1 MMLQNMRD
9 KAQSW
14 VAKVIVGVIV
24 LVFAMTGWES
34 ISRFTSNDQK
44 AAEVNGTVIST
55 AEFEQAVSLQRRQ
68 LTQQLQQLGEQF
80 DPDMIDERLLRE
92 SVLEGLIQ
100 RAVLLEGAQDANLRI
115 SEQMVDHMLLNTP
128 DFQTNGQ
135 FDANR
140 FDVVIRNMGMSSRM
154 AFRDLVRQE
163 LMLAQLRNAYQAT
176 SFATPAERQML
187 ARLENQSRDFAVIEL
202 DTDAANVEVS
212 DAEVEQYYN
221 DNQADFLTEE
231 QVVLET
237 LTLSRSDFFE
247 GAEVDEIALESL
259 YQREIGNLTE
269 QRRASHILFEVSGDD
284 DAAVLEE
291 AAAVKARLDAGEDFA
306 ALAKEV
312 SDDPGTSNNGGDMG
326 YVEHG
331 SFDPA
336 FDDALFALEENQV
349 SEPVRSRFGVHLVKL
364 TDLQSPEVPSLESMR
379 PTLEQE
385 LKAEQVERRFVE
397 ASRELA
403 NLAYESEDLAE
414 PARILNVEVETH
426 SPLERSGGEGLTA
439 NPRIIAA
446 AFAED
451 VLVDRRNSQLIELD
465 ADTVA
470 VVRVK
475 EHLKPEQRPLDEVRA
490 EIADLL
496 QFRKASELAAERAE
510 QWVTQL
516 EQGEL
521 DTQALAAELGNEW
534 QVHEAISRS
543 DRDVTQALLRNVFT
557 MSKPGSTP
565 EYAHFRQPDGSQWIV
580 ELRGVSIPEEALAEA
595 DSPMYGD
602 YIAGQTGE
610 QDFAGVQQQLQDQ
623 ADIERF

>member
-1 MMLQNMRD
+1 MLQNMRD

-34 ISRFTSNDQK
+34 ISRFNSNDQK

-55 AEFEQAVSLQRRQ
+55 AELEQAVSLQRRQ
-68 LTQQLQQLGEQF
+68 LTQQLQQLGDQF
-80 DPDMIDERLLRE
+80 DPDMIDEQLLRE
-92 SVLEGLIQ
+92 SVLQGLIQ
-100 RAVLLEGAQDANLRI
+100 RAVLLEGAQDADLRI
-115 SEQMVDHMLLNTP
+115 SEQMIDQMLLNTP
-128 DFQTNGQ
+128 DFQTDGQ

-140 FDVVIRNMGMSSRM
+140 FDVVIRNMGLSSRM
-154 AFRDLVRQE
+154 AFRELVRQE

-176 SFATPAERQML
+176 AFATPAERQML

-202 DTDAANVEVS
+202 DTDVAGVEV
-212 DAEVEQYYN
+212 DEAEVEEYYN
-221 DNQADFLTEE
+221 ENQADFLTPE

-237 LTLSRSDFFE
+237 LTLSRSDFFDD
-247 GAEVDEIALESL
+247 AEVDEAALESL
-259 YQREIGNLTE
+259 YQREVGNLTE
-269 QRRASHILFEVSGDD
+269 QRRASHILFEVEGDD
-284 DAAVLEE
+284 E
-291 AAAVKARLDAGEDFA
+291 AAALEQAAAAKARIDAGEEFA
-306 ALAKEV
+306 TVAKEL
-312 SDDPGTSNNGGDMG
+312 SADPGTLNNGGDLG

-349 SEPVRSRFGVHLVKL
+349 SEPVRSRFGVHLIKL

-379 PTLEQE
+379 ATLEQE

-414 PARILNVEVETH
+414 PARALDLEVETH
-426 SPLERSGGEGLTA
+426 GPLERSGGEGLTA
-439 NPRIIAA
+439 NPKVMAA
-446 AFAED
+446 AFGDD
-451 VLVDRRNSQLIELD
+451 VLLDRRNSQLIELD

-475 EHLKPEQRPLDEVRA
+475 EHLRPEQRPLDEVRA

-496 QFRKASELAAERAE
+496 QFRKSSELAGERAA
-510 QWVTQL
+510 QLAAKL
-516 EQGEL
+516 EQGEV
-521 DTQALAAELGNEW
+521 DSQAVAAELGSDW
-534 QVHEAISRS
+534 QVHEAVGRS
-543 DRDVTQALLRNVFT
+543 DRDIPPALLRSVFS
-557 MSKPGSTP
+557 MPKPEDKPVYG
-565 EYAHFRQPDGSQWIV
+565 HFRQPDGSQWLV
-580 ELRGVSIPEEALAEA
+580 ELRGVSTPEEALAEA
-595 DSPMYGD
+595 DSPMYGA

-610 QDFAGVQQQLQDQ
+610 QDFAGVQQLLEEE

>member
-202 DTDAANVEVS
+202 DTDAASVEVS

-247 GAEVDEIALESL
+247 GAEVDEAALESL
-259 YQREIGNLTE
+259 YQREVGNLTE
-269 QRRASHILFEVSGDD
+269 QRRASHILFEVSDD
-284 DAAVLEE
+284 EAAVLEE

-426 SPLERSGGEGLTA
+426 GPLERSGGEGLTA
-439 NPRIIAA
+439 NPRIMAA

-510 QWVTQL
+510 RWVTQL

>member
-202 DTDAANVEVS
+202 DTDAASVEVS

-247 GAEVDEIALESL
+247 GAEVDEAALESL
-259 YQREIGNLTE
+259 YQREVGNLTE
-269 QRRASHILFEVSGDD
+269 QRRASHILFEVSDD
-284 DAAVLEE
+284 EAAVLEE

-426 SPLERSGGEGLTA
+426 GPLERSGGEGLTA
-439 NPRIIAA
+439 NPRIMAA

-510 QWVTQL
+510 RWVTQL

-610 QDFAGVQQQLQDQ
+610 QDFAGVQQQLQEQ